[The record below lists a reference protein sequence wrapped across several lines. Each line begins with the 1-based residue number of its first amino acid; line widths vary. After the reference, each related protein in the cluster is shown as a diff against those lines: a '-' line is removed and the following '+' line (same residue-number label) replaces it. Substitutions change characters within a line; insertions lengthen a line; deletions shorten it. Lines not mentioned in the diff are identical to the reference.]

1 MDAILDPLNERQKD
15 AVTTTDG
22 AVLVLA
28 GAGSGKT
35 RVITHRFAYLLKTKN
50 LRLQNVLA
58 VTFTNKAAGE
68 MKERISGLIGADTR
82 HAWIRTF
89 HSMGV
94 LVLRRHPEQIG
105 YTRDF
110 VIYDD
115 TDSKNLVKTI
125 MTSFGISTETYN
137 PWGVSEKISSLKDRL
152 VSPDDFTKEILSEFD
167 KVTANVYREYERLL
181 RKNKAVDFP
190 DLIALPIK
198 VFSQNAALLETYRD
212 MWKYVMVDEF
222 QDTNHSQYKL
232 INLIGEGHR
241 NVCVVGDDDQS
252 IYGWRGANV
261 DNIYDFR
268 DSYRAKVIP
277 LEQNY
282 RSTQTILT
290 AANSIVSRIPGRMEK
305 KLWTKRSSDDKI
317 ILAETLTD
325 KDEAAFIV
333 QNIDAQLA
341 KYAYKDFAIFYRT
354 NAQSRLFEEELLS
367 RNIPYKI
374 FGGQKFYERKEI
386 KDILSYMRLIV
397 NPFDGSA
404 FERVI
409 NVPKRKIGDATLA
422 KIVQKADAT
431 GMHFLDVLLLNETE
445 LDLGKNIVK
454 MMNDLGLILKDLRQS
469 IEPAAEGQ
477 ESAVPVIPPTEF
489 VKVLLDSIQYKSY
502 ITGFDDDGLDRWS
515 NVEELINSI
524 KDFETAN
531 PELGVRD
538 YLNEVTLQASV
549 DNLAEDSDRNYVSLM
564 TIHNAKGLEFPVV
577 FISGVVSGLIP
588 HISSSFSDKE
598 LNEERRLFYVAIT
611 RAKDK
616 LTMTFPDT
624 RMKFGE
630 FMECM
635 PSPFL
640 KDIPEELLEKVQRNY
655 GRSVPGA
662 DQDDEERSSNPYKKN
677 YGQRSSYKNY
687 SKSTKGTP
695 VTRRVRDVE
704 IPEEEAAVPG
714 KAVKIESVKDLAV
727 GDTVKHKQ
735 FGIGKVNFISE
746 KFLMVNFDKY
756 GVQNISGNFISNL
769 AVIK

>member
-1 MDAILDPLNERQKD
+1 MNPILDPLNDRQKE
-15 AVTTTDG
+15 AVTATDG

-35 RVITHRFAYLLKTKN
+35 RVITHRFAHLLTEKK
-50 LRLQNVLA
+50 LRLQNILA

-68 MKERISGLIGADTR
+68 MKERISGLIGMDTR
-82 HAWIRTF
+82 TAWIRTF

-94 LVLRRHPEQIG
+94 MVLRRHPELIG
-105 YTRDF
+105 YPRDF

-125 MTSFGISTETYN
+125 MSSFGISTETYN

-152 VSPDDFTKEILSEFD
+152 ETPDGFAKTVMSEFD

-190 DLIALPIK
+190 DLIALPIRI
-198 VFSQNAALLETYRD
+198 FSQNEQVLESYRD

-222 QDTNHSQYKL
+222 QDTNHSQYRL
-232 INLIGEGHR
+232 VNLIGEGHK

-268 DSYRAKVIP
+268 DRYGAKVVP

-282 RSTQTILT
+282 RSTQTILA
-290 AANSIVSRIPGRMEK
+290 AANSVVSKIPGRMEK
-305 KLWTKRSSDDKI
+305 KLWTQRSSEDKI

-341 KYAYKDFAIFYRT
+341 KYAYRDFAVFYRT

-386 KDILSYMRLIV
+386 KDILSYVRLIV
-397 NPFDGSA
+397 NPFDGAS
-404 FERVI
+404 FERII
-409 NVPKRKIGDATLA
+409 NVPKRKIGEATLS
-422 KIVQKADAT
+422 KIVQKADAA
-431 GMHFLDVLLLNETE
+431 GISFLDVLLLGEAE
-445 LDLGKNIVK
+445 LELGKAAVK
-454 MMNDLGLILKDLRQS
+454 AVNELGLVLKDLRGTL
-469 IEPAAEGQ
+469 EP
-477 ESAVPVIPPTEF
+477 ESGSGVAPAEF
-489 VKVLLDSIQYKSY
+489 VKILIESIHYKTY
-502 ITGFDDDGLDRWS
+502 ITEFDEDGLDRWS

-531 PELGVRD
+531 PELSIRD
-538 YLNEVTLQASV
+538 YLNEVTLQTSV
-549 DNLAEDSDRNYVSLM
+549 DTMDDEGDRNYVSLM

-577 FISGVVSGLIP
+577 FISGAVSGLIP
-588 HISSSFSDKE
+588 HFSASYSDKE

-611 RAKDK
+611 RARDK
-616 LTMTFPDT
+616 LTITYPDT
-624 RMKFGE
+624 RMKYGD
-630 FMECM
+630 FMECL

-640 KDIPEELLEKVQRNY
+640 KDIPEELMEKVVRNY
-655 GRSVPGA
+655 GRMEAGRQTP
-662 DQDDEERSSNPYKKN
+662 EREGKYNGSAYGNRGERGSWGYK
-677 YGQRSSYKNY
+677 GG
-687 SKSTKGTP
+687 KGEKI
-695 VTRRVRDVE
+695 TRRLDARE
-704 IPEEEAAVPG
+704 LKEEEPDLSGRKEVR
-714 KAVKIESVKDLAV
+714 IQSVKELAV
-727 GDTVKHKQ
+727 GDTIRHKQ

-746 KFLMVNFDKY
+746 KFLMVQFEKY
-756 GVQNISGNFISNL
+756 GMQNIGGNFLANM